1 MKYDYVIW
9 DFNGTLLDDVQAGID
24 SVNTLLVDR
33 GMPTVESV
41 EKYREVFRFP
51 IIDYYRA
58 LGFDFDKESYE
69 ELAPKWVVLYLQN
82 VKKASLYG
90 DVLRTLDYVRERGIA
105 QTVLSATEQ
114 TMLCGQIHE
123 LGIEHY
129 FEELLGLDN
138 IHAGSKLALARD
150 WRERHPNAKALFIG
164 DTDHDVQT
172 AETLG
177 ADCILVAR
185 GHQPKAYLESLGVPV
200 TDNFDGIVE
209 LIKQ

>member
-1 MKYDYVIW
+1 MKYDYIIW

-24 SVNTLLVDR
+24 SVNTLLAER
-33 GMPTVESV
+33 EMPIIESV

-69 ELAPKWVVLYLQN
+69 ELAPKWVSLYLTN
-82 VKKASLYG
+82 VKKAFLYD
-90 DVLRTLDYVRERGIA
+90 DVLRTLDYVCEQGIT
-105 QTVLSATEQ
+105 QTVLSATEH
-114 TMLCGQIHE
+114 TMLCGQINE

-129 FEELLGLDN
+129 FDELLGLDN
-138 IHAGSKLALARD
+138 IHACSKLAIARD
-150 WRERHPNAKALFIG
+150 WRERHSNARVLFIG
-164 DTDHDVQT
+164 DTDHDVET

-185 GHQPKAYLESLGVPV
+185 GHQGKAYLESLGVPV
-200 TDNFDGIVE
+200 VETLDKVVE
-209 LIKQ
+209 LVK